1 MGEATHELNALGQP
15 VGPLVPDWK
24 PPPVPPREPLQ
35 GRFCRL
41 EPLDP
46 SRHARS
52 LFEANQLDRE
62 RRNWTYLSY
71 GPFETFDSY
80 LAWLTRAAAGADPM
94 FFAIIDAASQK
105 AAGVAAYLRID
116 PAAGSIEVG
125 SLNFS
130 PLLQRRP
137 AATEAMVLMMERA
150 FSLGYRRYEW
160 KTNALNAAS
169 RRAAQRLGFSFEGVF
184 RQAAVHKGRN
194 RDTVWYA
201 VIDRDWPQLQAALRR
216 WLDPANFDADGRQ
229 RVSLAS
235 LTAPLVERRG

>member
-15 VGPLVPDWK
+15 LGPPVPNWT
-24 PPPVPPREPLQ
+24 PPPVPPREPLV

-46 SRHARS
+46 GRHARA

-71 GPFETFDSY
+71 GPFETFDGY

-94 FFAIIDAASQK
+94 LFAIVDAASQQ
-105 AAGVAAYLRID
+105 AVGVAAYLRID

-184 RQAAVHKGRN
+184 RQAAVHK
-194 RDTVWYA
+194 
-201 VIDRDWPQLQAALRR
+201 AATATPRGTPSSTGTGPGCRR
-216 WLDPANFDADGRQ
+216 RCAAGSTPRTSIRTGG
-229 RVSLAS
+229 SAS
-235 LTAPLVERRG
+235 L